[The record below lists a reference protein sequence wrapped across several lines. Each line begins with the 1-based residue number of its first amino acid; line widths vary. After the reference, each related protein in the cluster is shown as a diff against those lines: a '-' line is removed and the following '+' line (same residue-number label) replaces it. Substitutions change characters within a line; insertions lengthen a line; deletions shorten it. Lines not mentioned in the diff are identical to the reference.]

1 MKIVSLPKIMSGS
14 LSTFSL
20 DFSLLGVNFS
30 LTEISCFCLTFT
42 YSLSENPALPSSFTN
57 TSVGRNSESNV
68 RGDKWEGK
76 RIEVVQG
83 KGRTNLDR
91 EYQ

>member
-1 MKIVSLPKIMSGS
+1 MLFLPKITSGS

-20 DFSLLGVNFS
+20 NISLPGVNFS
-30 LTEISCFCLTFT
+30 LTEISWFGLTFT
-42 YSLSENPALPSSFTN
+42 YSLSESPALPSSFIN
-57 TSVGRNSESNV
+57 TSVGGNSESNV

-76 RIEVVQG
+76 RVEVVQG
-83 KGRTNLDR
+83 KGRINLDR